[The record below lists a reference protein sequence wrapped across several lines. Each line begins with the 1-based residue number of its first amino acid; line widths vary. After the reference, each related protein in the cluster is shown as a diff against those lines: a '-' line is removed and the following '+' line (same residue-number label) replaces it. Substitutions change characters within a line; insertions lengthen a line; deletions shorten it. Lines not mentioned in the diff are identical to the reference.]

1 MTKKNNKKAL
11 AVPELTEQELA
22 ALKSADAELRASG
35 LVTMFDRVL
44 PALPSDYQFT
54 LRDRQFI
61 ENAFNACFD
70 LIGGVPRL
78 AVWADQNPA
87 EFYKLYAKLMP
98 EAQKGQQQ
106 ATQINITNNIARS
119 PLDDATFADAHI
131 VDSGDSDE

>member
-35 LVTMFDRVL
+35 LVTLFDRTL
-44 PALPSDYQFT
+44 PALPTNYQFT

-119 PLDDATFADAHI
+119 PLDDATFADAHT
-131 VDSGDSDE
+131 VDSGDGDE